1 MKPVIASQF
10 VERAQQFVTFEYEF
24 ALYALLASMLVG
36 LLCAVV
42 GAFLVLRGMSLL
54 GDATGHATLP
64 GVCVAF
70 VVVGAK
76 ETGPLLIGALVAG
89 FLASLLVGA
98 LSRGERTRPDA
109 AIGIVLAV
117 FFAVGIL
124 LLSYVQ
130 NSPTAAQSGLD
141 SFLFGNAAG
150 VTRGQLWVLAGV
162 AAALLGGVMV
172 SYRALVVTIFDPV
185 FARSIGVP
193 TNAVEYA
200 LLGALSLAVVVSI
213 QAVGVV
219 LVAAMLIIPASAG
232 LFLSDRLPRVLLW
245 SALIGLVSGAL
256 GAFVSFVFE
265 GVATGP
271 AMVIIAGAFFAFAL
285 VFGSRGLL
293 RTHLR
298 ES

>member
-10 VERAQQFVTFEYEF
+10 AERAHQFLSFEYDF
-24 ALYALLASMLVG
+24 ALNALLASTLVG
-36 LLCAVV
+36 ALCAVV

-76 ETGPLLIGALVAG
+76 ETGPLLIGALIAG
-89 FLASLLVGA
+89 FLASLLVGV

-150 VTRGQLWVLAGV
+150 VTCGQLWVLVAV
-162 AAALLGGVMV
+162 AAALLGGVV
-172 SYRALVVTIFDPV
+172 VFYRALVVTIFDPI

-200 LLGALSLAVVVSI
+200 LLGALSVAVVVSI

-232 LFLSDRLPRVLLW
+232 LFLSARLPRVLLW
-245 SALIGLVSGAL
+245 AALIGLVSGAL
-256 GAFVSFVFE
+256 GAFVRFVFE

-271 AMVIIAGAFFAFAL
+271 AMVIIAGAFFGLAL
-285 VFGSRGLL
+285 VIGPRGLL
-293 RTHLR
+293 RT
-298 ES
+298 